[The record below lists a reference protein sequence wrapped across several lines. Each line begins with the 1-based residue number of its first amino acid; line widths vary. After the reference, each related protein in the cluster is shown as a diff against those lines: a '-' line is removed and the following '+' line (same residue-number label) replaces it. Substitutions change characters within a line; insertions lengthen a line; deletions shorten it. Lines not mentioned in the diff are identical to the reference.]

1 MLVIRVRGELLFDG
15 VARTT
20 RAKASERIAFSGFHL
35 FGIEIARVGIA
46 TLDDETRHV
55 AMKFQIIVE
64 ALLREFDEIANMDGC
79 TFAIELDPDGSL
91 RSLDKT
97 WCPLQDSNLRLSAP
111 EADAL
116 SPELRGHCAL
126 YYTIL

>member
-1 MLVIRVRGELLFDG
+1 MAIEVLVIRVRGELLFDS

-91 RSLDKT
+91 RSLD
-97 WCPLQDSNLRLSAP
+97 DSHFFSCWLIFWRVECHDSLTSM
-111 EADAL
+111 
-116 SPELRGHCAL
+116 
-126 YYTIL
+126 